1 MGVTGSCAGNFT
13 GLTPIDLVLAKG
25 SHLEIHSV
33 TEEGLQP
40 VYDAALFGR
49 ISTMKFV
56 RLTVRGSGTVV
67 FGQWVTRTHSPAR
80 VFSPGRAPRHTRSD
94 DGTL

>member
-1 MGVTGSCAGNFT
+1 MAAAPPLFYIASSQVAMGVTGSCVGNFT

-49 ISTMKFV
+49 IATMKFV
-56 RLTVRGSGTVV
+56 RLAVRGV
-67 FGQWVTRTHSPAR
+67 RHSTFVPI
-80 VFSPGRAPRHTRSD
+80 V
-94 DGTL
+94 L